1 MYLLVSFRVQEGFG
15 AKRREFVLQIAATAT
30 FPLII
35 PNALAE
41 NGENSCLCF
50 SRTFSFWVLKDC
62 T

>member
-15 AKRREFVLQIAATAT
+15 AKRRDFVLQMAATAT

-41 NGENSCLCF
+41 KGEIPVSAF
-50 SRTFSFWVLKDC
+50 SISKFVLFFLGS
-62 T
+62 

>member
-41 NGENSCLCF
+41 NGEIPLCF

>member
-1 MYLLVSFRVQEGFG
+1 
-15 AKRREFVLQIAATAT
+15 VLQMAATAT

-41 NGENSCLCF
+41 KGEIPVSKFVL
-50 SRTFSFWVLKDC
+50 FSFWVLKVC